1 MGPYGSDAIEVHY
14 YGPVGFLTYAEIL
27 GLVPTGPESSL
38 DLSRW
43 VYSAFLDMTSEVP
56 ISVSL
61 PNFLYEL
68 REIKDLIP
76 KLEGFMKSISGGY
89 LNLQFGWLPLIGD
102 IKKLLSSAADARK
115 RIAEL
120 KKLNNK
126 VTTLHR
132 HTIFSLD
139 DFGSEQSYRKNS
151 IPFPAETQVPPYMFN
166 HARVSAAKVE
176 ATITLQVKYDL
187 SGLDAQDA
195 FLKTMLTSLGFCNS
209 VKVIWNA
216 IPFSWLLEYFVNI
229 DKVLNAFDNK
239 PFEGEIQVVSS
250 GTTIKSSATIEVGG
264 WVVPNIG
271 IVLTND
277 YVDFTVFNTYFAER
291 YVRSL
296 GIDIGAFIFETDG
309 LSKGQLA
316 ILAALIHQR
325 I

>member
-1 MGPYGSDAIEVHY
+1 
-14 YGPVGFLTYAEIL
+14 
-27 GLVPTGPESSL
+27 
-38 DLSRW
+38 
-43 VYSAFLDMTSEVP
+43 
-56 ISVSL
+56 
-61 PNFLYEL
+61 
-68 REIKDLIP
+68 
-76 KLEGFMKSISGGY
+76 
-89 LNLQFGWLPLIGD
+89 
-102 IKKLLSSAADARK
+102 
-115 RIAEL
+115 
-120 KKLNNK
+120 
-126 VTTLHR
+126 
-132 HTIFSLD
+132 
-139 DFGSEQSYRKNS
+139 
-151 IPFPAETQVPPYMFN
+151 
-166 HARVSAAKVE
+166 
-176 ATITLQVKYDL
+176 
-187 SGLDAQDA
+187 
-195 FLKTMLTSLGFCNS
+195 
-209 VKVIWNA
+209 
-216 IPFSWLLEYFVNI
+216 VNI